1 MYFEVIMHSTA
12 RFHNSENITFAFMI
26 DIYTNVVNLEGFRC
40 GKTFKKTNIMELL
53 HAKRREIA
61 NCSNVLIVIWI

>member
-26 DIYTNVVNLEGFRC
+26 DINVVNLEGFRC
-40 GKTFKKTNIMELL
+40 GKTFKMNIMELL
-53 HAKRREIA
+53 HTKRKKNA
-61 NCSNVLIVIWI
+61 NFSIVLIVIWI